1 MPVID
6 ENIDLL
12 AFLRSHEAKGVE
24 QHIERFSDNFD
35 EVYDYLING
44 SKQVGDTMPWAKTHE
59 FFRFRP
65 SELTI
70 WAGVNG
76 NGKSLVMSQ
85 CALWFTGKSVIASM
99 EMPTKTTKARIL
111 RQACGGPN
119 PSAKYVKH
127 TMALLDDK
135 IFLFNRVGKVS
146 SDEIRGL
153 IIYASQE
160 LKASHVMID
169 SLVKCGMGT
178 DDYNAQKDFVSE
190 LSEYAKE
197 FKVHIHLVVHMRKGQ
212 SESVMPDKF
221 DVKGAGEIT
230 DLADNVLII
239 SRNTKKEM
247 IMNDPTNPAR
257 QDYEDKPDGYI
268 RVAKNR
274 HGEWDGLF
282 SFWWHP
288 DSMQWVA
295 TYHGKAIPFP
305 SPGEQWSV
313 ARDVDDR
320 LGNLHS

>member
-1 MPVID
+1 MEID

-12 AFLRSHEAKGVE
+12 AYLREHQSREVA

-44 SKQVGDTMPWAKTHE
+44 SKLSGDTMPWVKTHDY
-59 FFRFRP
+59 FRFRP

-85 CALWFTGKSVIASM
+85 CALWFQGKSVIASM

-111 RQACGGPN
+111 RQACGGHN
-119 PSAKYVKH
+119 PSKHYVKA
-127 TMALLDDK
+127 TMSSLDEK
-135 IFLFNRVGKVS
+135 IYLFNRVGKVTA
-146 SDEIRGL
+146 DEIRGL
-153 IIYASQE
+153 IIYASE
-160 LKASHVMID
+160 VLGASHVMID

-197 FKVHIHLVVHMRKGQ
+197 YKVHIHLVVHMRKGQ
-212 SESVMPDKF
+212 SEAVMPDKF

-239 SRNTKKEM
+239 SRNGKKEQV
-247 IMNDPTNPAR
+247 MNDPTNPAR
-257 QDYEDKPDGYI
+257 ADFEDKPDGYI

-282 SFWWHP
+282 SFYWHEE
-288 DSMQWVA
+288 SMQWVA
-295 TYHGKAIPFP
+295 KQHAGAMPYPAPKQ
-305 SPGEQWSV
+305 QWSI
-313 ARDVDDR
+313 
-320 LGNLHS
+320 N

>member
-1 MPVID
+1 MDID

-12 AFLRSHEAKGVE
+12 AFLRDHEAKGVE

-119 PSAKYVKH
+119 PSAKYVKA

-135 IFLFNRVGKVS
+135 VFLFNRVGKVS

-160 LKASHVMID
+160 LGVSHVMID

-230 DLADNVLII
+230 DLADNVLIVG
-239 SRNTKKEM
+239 RNQGKEKKVRESGK
-247 IMNDPTNPAR
+247 DEYGNPDIPEALMA
-257 QDYEDKPDGYI
+257 KPDGFI
-268 RVAKNR
+268 RVAKQR
-274 HGEWDGLF
+274 HGEWEGLWG
-282 SFWWHP
+282 FWWHEQSQQWIP
-288 DSMQWVA
+288 KQGAGAMPWPHPEAQHFTGQEDS
-295 TYHGKAIPFP
+295 
-305 SPGEQWSV
+305 
-313 ARDVDDR
+313 
-320 LGNLHS
+320 L